1 NHNDDPLAHCNRW
14 VFFNK
19 GIKMTL
25 KKCLL
30 LLLLINLNPIGLWLN
45 SFAFNNFFNDQPHYL
60 QEDKK
65 ALPECSS
72 SSQIE

>member
-1 NHNDDPLAHCNRW
+1 
-14 VFFNK
+14 
-19 GIKMTL
+19 MTL

-45 SFAFNNFFNDQPHYL
+45 SFAFNNFFTDQPPYL